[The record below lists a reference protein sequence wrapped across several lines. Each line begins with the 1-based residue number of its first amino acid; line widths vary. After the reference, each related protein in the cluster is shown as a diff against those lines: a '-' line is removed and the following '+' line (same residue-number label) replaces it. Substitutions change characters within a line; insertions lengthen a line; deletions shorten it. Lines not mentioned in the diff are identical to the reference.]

1 MQRENFCI
9 MIAVYEEGKGQLGF
23 IYDVMRDELFGVDQ
37 KLGKSSLI
45 KKKFQ
50 PLKISR

>member
-1 MQRENFCI
+1 MEKEI
-9 MIAVYEEGKGQLGF
+9 ISWIYEAVEIIKSGLG
-23 IYDVMRDELFGVDQ
+23 DALKVDQ